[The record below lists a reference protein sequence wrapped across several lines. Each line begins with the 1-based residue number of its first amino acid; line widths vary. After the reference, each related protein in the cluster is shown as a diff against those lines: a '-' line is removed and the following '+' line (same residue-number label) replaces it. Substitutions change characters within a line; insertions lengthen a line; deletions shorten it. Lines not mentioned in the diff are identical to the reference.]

1 MAHQIDFGIKP
12 FLSPNYTSLTQNDI
26 TNLVKAIIKYEY
38 DIIEHDDVY
47 DQFFTSMVALAAD
60 GISAQCN
67 SIFHTQMDQVT
78 EATSILIRFLLNRL
92 ENSSTTECKI
102 LLGPLK
108 SLCEGKSTLNV
119 LDITVLM
126 AMLKNAKHPETTK
139 SPPPNNEKD
148 SPKSEGKRSRS
159 DLSCVIMQQLTTP
172 LQSGTYTWTP
182 LNEEQKDCSQLF
194 TKANISCLQA
204 LNAGS
209 VILNVCTSLPILSR
223 YRIKYEESALQGKN
237 LYLPLTHSEATIIK
251 NALPQMSA
259 DILILYTALSI
270 PAIEPL
276 TPNKIIQLSQCAMS
290 SLYCAVL
297 SSIYG
302 SVLALPTTGSGKS
315 ATQQQPTSSPS
326 TSAQAQKE
334 TTTAEGESSDYH
346 ATLVVNKALEIFVKI
361 GNIFKNS
368 TRSHIFHNHFCMG
381 AWLLITGIQG
391 AMGASG
397 SGGTKQ
403 PHHQTPP
410 LSQPRQKTHFKSQTA
425 DIQEQQPSLQ
435 IQEDQFEDEH
445 LLLQEEPPQEV
456 ADLPELYDQVA
467 QIAAEDK
474 GKSPSKSFAEV
485 STQQLPCPRVN
496 LFKVQQGF
504 GVLND
509 AIATLCLALLTELID
524 DLKVESRSG
533 DDEFYEDE
541 PPEPAGF
548 DILGQYTSMQRV
560 IRVLSSATL
569 QQMLTFLATVSYR
582 KACALRRANT
592 KNPNDDEPISFSDST
607 TYFNETFMCSQD
619 SETEE
624 EDSESYLGLWF
635 KETLS
640 PEGNEDQ
647 TEQPA
652 QDAANENGQGVTAKD
667 EPHEYF
673 DLAAQIFTFLDSS
686 LGANHHYLCK
696 YVKNGLSEQQIVL
709 LANIL
714 KDLDRDAARSEMES
728 GGGCARWQSAMVRFA
743 GSLGRYL
750 HNLISSGVLNE
761 SLQSSLLLHLGVS
774 PWTNDSNWPLQVY
787 PRTLAVLVQILLLK
801 PCQEKEAACLSVW
814 HRLVNTLVQGVC
826 SEAQQGSDA
835 DNDDLNVE
843 HTQLLLFLFHNLSLM
858 QKKSI
863 LLLTAG
869 GVIRCAEVC
878 RCVTPDK
885 PLRDNQ
891 IMLLSRLLLFL
902 EYLMKHLYNPPT
914 NVLEQVRWNLFSV
927 VTLESAQKVD
937 VLNNRVKL
945 ISYRKDIEDKY
956 KKLAPEVSAASG
968 VRPKFYTITP
978 WEMKLQQ
985 EFKMDGLA
993 WNFILCTPDK
1003 LKYHLLIDA
1012 LIDILSVTDICTGK
1026 VPFQTLCAVQ
1036 YCFSLSWK
1044 LILGMAPSTPH
1055 VEDLITDKAPNLHS
1069 LIWSI
1074 RCIQRVS
1081 HSQYLIV
1088 NSLVKQ
1094 GMYTQFAEI
1103 LWNKVTEYSADVRSR
1118 MNQTIMGLDLF
1129 IKSFQSVSPRLSKVI
1144 LIDALLSHLN
1154 AIYWSESNTKAKVD
1168 NNAPSAASTPTN
1180 TNVSTVVSPPPESL
1194 SGAVGGMVE
1203 TDASKQPS
1211 FLGNITR
1218 EELATTLRLKILDVI
1233 DILLDFLQKTT
1244 IRSLCGHIP
1253 VQLMESLISI
1263 TSSKTSFCSDITNHF
1278 LSVLTGQDKDVVN
1291 IIWTME
1297 LSLNSEGS
1305 LSSKTN
1311 QPVEMYTLSVI
1322 DAHLSE
1328 VSKYSIYSILMSLKH
1343 TLKSSLK
1350 VLSYLLPLGKNDQGL
1365 QKRLQDMLIPLI
1377 FDIRTS
1383 YLYETANECLEILLG
1398 EDYTSDQYQF
1408 LAYCNILKH
1417 TYKLVIDYCEMSATV
1432 TEMNLDETILHHVF
1446 KFWESILEKQMGM
1459 KAMHEFFFESKQGSL
1474 VNILLSF
1481 SNTNMSQAYS
1491 TKVLQFFEKLFQAA
1505 EQADSQFNLNQ
1516 LCQCISELGTVDP
1529 VKLKTWLSHILLGPG
1544 GATAAMSSNN
1554 SSNVQ
1559 TPTNVATV
1567 STVANIGEQIPP
1579 PDSTEVVD
1587 MEIEDECVV
1596 GATGGGTSGWTQ
1608 GVSITSNR
1616 SETPN
1621 EECLEKN
1628 GRLLQTLTK
1637 YIVSENRISP
1647 AVPGILFNALIQIGQ
1662 NLLCPAQDALE
1673 FTDLLQVMVTLADAG
1688 QGKGHSV
1695 LFSAAIDWLEVSKN
1709 HVLEKSLNKL
1719 TAKSNIALENVSSLL
1734 QYMSD
1739 LLQGLGSTG
1748 SRALSP
1754 PWEEDNP
1761 PDMDDFVDDVGA
1773 DDDDSVVEDSDE
1785 DSLGNKLCT
1794 FSITQKEFMNQHWYH
1809 CHTCKM
1815 VDGAGVCSVCARVC
1829 HKNHDISYAKYGNFF
1844 CDCGAKDDGS
1854 CMAMSP
1860 RTNVQEASTLSSVMG
1875 QIIPDSD
1882 HVMPSSL
1889 RRRVS
1894 SPQPQAASK
1903 DVYGGEKDYHMAK
1916 VIEASKEALN
1926 NHEQWKAVVKYV
1938 LDFFELIM
1946 PAIQENC
1953 AKYSTVGCHLR
1964 AKNALERLHHPE
1976 KTFTISDQIMVST
1989 MGSQEGA
1996 FENVRMSY
2004 SGEQGQTIRQLLSTN
2019 LVRRVALCCLSSPH
2033 GKRQHLAVSHE
2044 KGKVTILQLSAL
2056 LKQPD
2061 VAKRKLTLNRLSSAP
2076 IPCTVLSLA
2085 SNPANEDF
2093 LAVCGLKECHI
2104 LTFTGSGSL
2113 SDHIVLTPQLETG
2126 NFIKRAIWLPA
2137 SQTKLALVTADFVK
2151 IYELAE
2157 DTYSPQYYFLVPS
2170 GKIRDCTF
2178 VYQEDQYYMLLMA
2191 SSGYIYTQPLAN
2203 ESLAKH
2209 GPFYVT
2215 NTLELD
2221 HPHIKDVNGQIGN
2234 GGVSIYYSHV
2244 LQLLFFSY
2252 TQGRNFMAPLVDVNA
2267 GVKCVMQLQTGPN
2280 TKNSSKGP
2288 LQPLCQWTEI
2298 PGHPGLVCAMMQTS
2312 NNPVIFMLKPDSV
2325 SMQEIKATSSKAKI
2339 MDMVAIRHSVSGVE
2353 KTTLILLCEDGSL
2366 RIFSAHPEGTGY
2378 WMSPE
2383 VQPVGNQFY
2392 SSALPKAQRR
2402 NKRAANKS
2410 STNTAPSSNKTVLG
2424 LSQPTFPIDFFE
2436 HCTLMTEVEY
2446 GGNDLLQIYNTTLL
2460 KHRLNSTGLYVMS
2473 SKANGFT
2480 LEVYNNDPNMVI
2492 TGLRVLIGS
2501 QDPQRAPT
2509 AVTFHGRTVT
2519 TIVTR
2524 PRWFDLPLT
2533 REESLLSDKKLC
2545 ISFGT
2550 SQDPENIC
2558 MLDSIKIYGKTK
2570 DVFGWPEEQDEV
2582 APVATTITSGAQ
2594 ASQPA
2599 AAAVQTSIDS
2609 DSNSAQTVTT
2619 LDRMVSTM
2627 LEVLDSGISLIG
2639 GVNVDEQIKEKAIEV
2654 STALLIFPT
2663 PIIVQN
2669 HAKCVLASLHSNR
2682 TSYHAYKDKEILTE
2696 INDELKVMS
2705 EVKDPKNIDPEAFYR
2720 LVLMARSIAV
2730 TRPQSLWKIC
2740 IENNYQILPKLMK
2753 MMKTLHQITP
2763 TDEHPTPIVKRGL
2776 SHTEAIVHSIVE
2788 IIFAFALTDPD
2799 FVGLMTKFF
2808 VDLLLDSGTIISHS
2822 TKQALIKLLRPRIKR
2837 RRVLLMSSPPG
2848 CSTPTPSSA
2857 PTNAVVPSA
2866 SSSAGAGAGGAAGG
2880 DDLYAA
2886 VMQEVDAI
2894 ESMGL
2899 EAAGGASGGVN
2910 PQALASLE
2918 ALLGGLPQ
2926 MFEMQQEAD
2935 EEAIMEIAIALSLQ
2949 DHDGDLSGL
2958 QQGLANVQ
2966 SIQNLRGRTIQTL
2979 QALAGGVGGYSNDPS
2994 ASVGGSDDEGSN
3006 AATDGSTLRTSP
3018 AEHAG
3023 SGGSES
3029 GGSGVESIGGTSGRS
3044 STYGDQPNQ
3053 SPPREAANLPPPPQ
3067 QPTTSV
3073 QESVIQED
3081 PEDTTETENAVK
3093 LHVLR
3098 YSILDKMIDNF
3109 WGLDWVTGT
3118 QAVSF
3123 MQVILMLTSDLDG
3136 SQEPDQN
3143 VMQKLLNA
3151 LIERLEMVPSTQGVQ
3166 MTTRTSKTEVQW
3178 LILRM
3183 LSVFMG
3189 KVKSTG
3195 KSSSA
3200 PSTSMPQS
3208 SAQNDNAT
3216 FVASATANA
3225 LMKAGAIPY
3234 CLVLLESFLPY
3245 WKNASNSEDIPSSG
3259 STLNAPIVTV
3269 PGGSPT
3275 NKLLRPILYGPVA
3288 DMQPFHTTQPG
3299 SVDPYENYQTLITE
3313 MAVKLPYQILKLSSG
3328 HPSSYDWYRNIYEYM
3343 TFILCE
3349 YMLYWQTPALRRQVR
3364 KLLLYV
3370 CGNKEKY
3377 RQMRDIHALDTHMK
3391 AVRKCTESGVP
3402 QPSGSV
3408 NIPILDYDALV
3419 ELTEHLRACQEIAS
3433 VRTGNW
3439 QHFCIRVHTDILP
3452 CLLRISCQ
3460 QLDEGVSPI
3469 ILQLL
3474 QSAVCNSNGAKAAI
3488 ESKSMVKERRDREKS
3503 EESECAADS
3512 KFDPALCGA
3521 LVDQIF
3527 NQVQPQLLTKF
3538 IRLFLLETNS
3548 TNLRWQAHSLIY
3560 AFYENSNTAQQE
3572 QLLNHLWSLWPYL
3585 SAYGRR
3591 TAQFVDLI
3599 GFLTLN
3605 TKCSTEKFLKYT
3617 EQAVTVLRQQNE
3629 LLSRH
3634 PNAPIYTALGQVL
3647 ELEGFYLESEPC
3659 LVCNNPEVPM
3669 TNIKLSSIKI
3679 DSKFTTTTI
3688 IVKLVQSHTIS
3699 KITLRIADLKRTKM
3713 VRTINI
3719 YYNNRTVQAVVEL
3732 KNRPAM
3738 WHKARK
3744 VTLSSGQTD
3753 AKIDFPLPITAC
3765 NLMIEYVDF
3774 YETVTG
3780 SSESLQCPRCSAA
3793 VPANPGVC
3801 SNCGENVYQCHKCR
3815 AINYDEK
3822 DPFLCHSCGFCKYAK
3837 FDYTIFGR
3845 ACCAVDPIESADDR
3859 AKTVQ
3864 TIHSSLEKADRIYRQ
3879 LQANKQFLELL
3890 VQKIAEHK
3898 LDRNFD
3904 ESVVVSLVSSSQVNK
3919 VIQLLAQKY
3928 CGESKASFEDLGKII
3943 QKVQACRREL
3953 VAYDRSQQ
3961 DIHTAK
3967 SDTTF
3972 SENAVAVNKCYGCAL
3987 ASTEHC
3993 LTLLRAMSS
4002 NVVGSLGL
4010 CMQGLVQELA
4020 QNNLRRG
4027 TVQIQDEV
4035 RSLLCLLTRDNRDAI
4050 KSLCTLIH
4058 DRVKMALSGTVP
4070 LANLDTAVRHELA
4083 LLEALV
4089 AQDDTLWEEKLKTVL
4104 HLFVLACQDPR
4115 GPAVVV
4121 IQPCLRIIETLIC
4134 PAAPTSKANKDLSIK
4149 DLCTMAC
4156 TEGVTVSFQEWL
4168 AGNVDHSYESW
4179 KKRMPPVS
4187 GPPPPPSPPPTAAN
4201 QQQQQQTN
4209 GKTVQ
4214 RMFRIILEQKR
4225 SQFRRRYLSEKYG
4238 KRWRAKVLSKGVPQ
4252 PVLEL
4257 EPSWLQKILF
4267 NPNSRIVRK
4276 MACALV
4282 TSLCRSIET
4291 KREILNLLTGFLK
4304 YIGDAGEACA
4314 EFISLYISLADETP
4328 WRQYLALKGVLI
4340 TIADLLA
4347 TEIEKIHRLEETTL
4361 SSDLA
4366 QGYALHQLVELMAMF
4381 LENPLIRQSYKS
4393 KLLGPVLQGYLSL
4406 RKLVVQRTRLVD
4418 DAQEKLLEMLEEMT
4432 TGTEDE
4438 TRAFMAVLIETVDKT
4453 PMNDIKTPVFIF
4465 ERLCSIIHPEENDVS
4480 EFFLTLEKDPQ
4491 QEDFLQGRM
4500 LGNPYPS
4507 SAAGLGPLMRDV
4519 KNKICSD
4526 CELVALLEDDN
4537 GMELLVHN
4545 KIISLDLPVK
4555 DVYKKI
4561 WLAEGGER
4569 DGMRIVYRMRG
4580 LLGDATEE
4588 FVETLNNKCQEEVD
4602 NEQLYRMANVLADC
4616 GGLRVMLDR
4625 IVSLQNI
4632 SRSRSLLQVLLK
4644 LFLLSVKVRRCQ
4656 EVLCQPELGAINSLL
4671 KVLQVCLQSD
4681 NDSQQSAVT
4690 EQLLEIMETILSK
4703 AASDTLDLFLQF
4715 SLTFGGPEYVQ
4726 ALISCTNCTNV
4737 RNNPSVLRH
4746 LIRVLAALV
4755 YGNDIKMALLCEH
4768 FKSTLDFGKFDGE
4781 RTSEDEFKM
4790 ELFCVL
4796 TNQIEHNSIGGTLK
4810 DYIISLE
4817 IVERALNYI
4826 TMHAPCVK
4834 PTLLRTDSDELK
4846 EFISRPSL
4854 KYILRFLT
4862 GLATKHE
4869 ATQVA
4874 VSKDIIPIVHR
4885 LEQVSS
4891 DEHVGSLAE
4900 NLLEALCTDPATAK
4914 RVQEERDFTRA
4925 EKKRLAMATRE
4936 KQLDALGM
4944 RTNEK
4949 GQVTAKG
4956 SILQKIEKLRDETGL
4971 SCFICREGY
4980 ACQPTKV
4987 LGIYTFTKRVPVEQ
5001 YEVKRK
5007 TPGYTTVTHFN
5018 VVHHDCHMSAIRLAR
5033 SRDEWESASL
5043 QNANTRCNGL
5053 LPLWGPEVTE
5063 AAFSSSMSRHNA
5075 YMQESTQRCEINF
5088 PNAIHD
5094 LKLLLMRFAFEKSFH
5109 EDAGGGGPESNM
5121 HLVPYLVFYAL
5132 YILLSSR
5139 SFSREEK
5146 TLTAFLG
5153 QAPSEKWLECAYDV
5167 EGPLYQI
5174 TLSLALHTPNLWAQ
5188 HKIYH
5193 LKRLLGIAQ
5202 VRHVSPSSVTKAL
5215 TGGDRDEKDY
5225 SVYKPYLMFWGLAD
5239 LIYRHFFKTVTT
5251 PKEEDWPI
5259 SLFDYLRRNDEAML
5273 KSADAL
5279 LSTFTEEYLPCTS
5292 LMEFCDV
5299 AGLLNDIEDPKAF
5312 MDEVLASLP

>member
-1 MAHQIDFGIKP
+1 
-12 FLSPNYTSLTQNDI
+12 
-26 TNLVKAIIKYEY
+26 
-38 DIIEHDDVY
+38 
-47 DQFFTSMVALAAD
+47 
-60 GISAQCN
+60 
-67 SIFHTQMDQVT
+67 
-78 EATSILIRFLLNRL
+78 
-92 ENSSTTECKI
+92 
-102 LLGPLK
+102 
-108 SLCEGKSTLNV
+108 
-119 LDITVLM
+119 
-126 AMLKNAKHPETTK
+126 
-139 SPPPNNEKD
+139 
-148 SPKSEGKRSRS
+148 
-159 DLSCVIMQQLTTP
+159 
-172 LQSGTYTWTP
+172 
-182 LNEEQKDCSQLF
+182 
-194 TKANISCLQA
+194 
-204 LNAGS
+204 
-209 VILNVCTSLPILSR
+209 
-223 YRIKYEESALQGKN
+223 
-237 LYLPLTHSEATIIK
+237 
-251 NALPQMSA
+251 MSA
-259 DILILYTALSI
+259 
-270 PAIEPL
+270 
-276 TPNKIIQLSQCAMS
+276 
-290 SLYCAVL
+290 LYCAVL

-302 SVLALPTTGSGKS
+302 SVLSLPTTGSSKS
-315 ATQQQPTSSPS
+315 APQQQQTPLPS
-326 TSAQAQKE
+326 AGGAQKE
-334 TTTAEGESSDYH
+334 STDGESSDYH
-346 ATLVVNKALEIFVKI
+346 ATLVVNKALDIFVKI
-361 GNIFKNS
+361 GTIFKNS
-368 TRSHIFHNHFCMG
+368 TRSHIYHNHFCMG

-397 SGGTKQ
+397 SGTAKHQSMEHQKQ
-403 PHHQTPP
+403 KGQKYPTQR
-410 LSQPRQKTHFKSQTA
+410 LSQ
-425 DIQEQQPSLQ
+425 QQMAQLQ
-435 IQEDQFEDEH
+435 IHEEPVEEDLQQMEDEH
-445 LLLQEEPPQEV
+445 LLLHEEMPHEEGV
-456 ADLPELYDQVA
+456 EDQLEEQTSAHVTSGMT
-467 QIAAEDK
+467 EEK
-474 GKSPSKSFAEV
+474 GKSPSKTVIEQTP
-485 STQQLPCPRVN
+485 TQIPSPRVN

-509 AIATLCLALLTELID
+509 AIATLCLVLLTELID

-533 DDEFYEDE
+533 DDEFFDDE
-541 PPEPAGF
+541 PPEAAGF
-548 DILGQYTSMQRV
+548 DILGQYTSLQRV
-560 IRVLSSATL
+560 IRVLTSATL

-592 KNPNDDEPISFSDST
+592 KNPNDEEPISFSDST
-607 TYFNETFMCSQD
+607 TYFNETFVCSQD

-640 PEGNEDQ
+640 PEGNEEQ

-652 QDAANENGQGVTAKD
+652 QDAQNENGGGVVTAKD
-667 EPHEYF
+667 EPHEYL

-686 LGANHHYLCK
+686 LGANHHYLCR
-696 YVKNGLSEQQIVL
+696 YVKSGLSEQQIVL

-714 KDLDRDAARSEMES
+714 KDLDRDASRSEGENS
-728 GGGCARWQSAMVRFA
+728 GCVRWQGAMVRFA

-761 SLQSSLLLHLGVS
+761 SLQSSLLLYLGVS

-826 SEAQQGSDA
+826 SEQAQQGSDS

-843 HTQLLLFLFHNLSLM
+843 HTQLLLFLFHTLNLM

-878 RCVTPDK
+878 RCITPDK

-937 VLNNRVKL
+937 VLNNRAKL
-945 ISYRKDIEDKY
+945 ISYRKDIEEKY

-978 WEMKLQQ
+978 WELKLQQ

-1036 YCFSLSWK
+1036 YCFNLSWK

-1074 RCIQRVS
+1074 RCIQPVS
-1081 HSQYLIV
+1081 HSHYLIV

-1103 LWNKVTEYSADVRSR
+1103 LWNKVTEHSADVRSR
-1118 MNQTIMGLDLF
+1118 MSQTIVGLDIF
-1129 IKSFQSVSPRLSKVI
+1129 AKTFQTSSPRLSKLI
-1144 LIDALLSHLN
+1144 LIDALLAHLN
-1154 AIYWSESNTKAKVD
+1154 AVYWTESNAKVKVE
-1168 NNAPSAASTPTN
+1168 NNAPSATSTPTN
-1180 TNVSTVVSPPPESL
+1180 PTVTTVVTSPSECL
-1194 SGAVGGMVE
+1194 SGGAVGGVTE
-1203 TDASKQPS
+1203 SDAGKHHSC
-1211 FLGNITR
+1211 LGNVTR
-1218 EELATTLRLKILDVI
+1218 EELGANLRTKLLDVI
-1233 DILLDFLQKTT
+1233 DILLEFLHKTT
-1244 IRSLCGHIP
+1244 VKSLCGQIP
-1253 VQLMESLISI
+1253 IQLMESLIAI
-1263 TSSKTSFCSDITNHF
+1263 TSSKTSFCADITNHF
-1278 LSVLTGQDKDVVN
+1278 LSVLSGQDKDVVN

-1297 LSLNSEGS
+1297 LTVSSEGN
-1305 LSSKTN
+1305 LSQNTN
-1311 QPVEMYTLSVI
+1311 QPVEMNTLAVI
-1322 DAHLSE
+1322 DGHLSE

-1343 TLKSSLK
+1343 TLKSALK
-1350 VLSYLLPLGKNDQGL
+1350 VLCNLLPLSKGDQVL
-1365 QKRLQDMLIPLI
+1365 QKRLESMLIPLI

-1398 EDYTSDQYQF
+1398 EDYTSDSYQF
-1408 LAYCNILKH
+1408 LAYGNILKH

-1432 TEMNLDETILHHVF
+1432 QEMNLDETILHHVF
-1446 KFWESILEKQMGM
+1446 KFWESMLDKQMGM
-1459 KAMHEFFFESKQGSL
+1459 KAMHEFFFESKKGSL

-1481 SNTNMSQAYS
+1481 SNTNMSQTYS
-1491 TKVLQFFEKLFQAA
+1491 TKVLQFFEKLFQAS
-1505 EQADSQFNLNQ
+1505 EKTESHFNLNQ
-1516 LCQCISELGTVDP
+1516 LCQCISELGSVDAGR
-1529 VKLKTWLSHILLGPG
+1529 LKMWLSHILLGPG
-1544 GATAAMSSNN
+1544 GANAATSSNN

-1567 STVANIGEQIPP
+1567 SAVANITDQMPTSENV
-1579 PDSTEVVD
+1579 EAVD
-1587 MEIEDECVV
+1587 MEIEDV
-1596 GATGGGTSGWTQ
+1596 GASGGGASGWQQ
-1608 GVSITSNR
+1608 GASITTNR

-1647 AVPGILFNALIQIGQ
+1647 SVSGVLFNALIQIAQ
-1662 NLLCPAQDALE
+1662 SLLCPAQDALE

-1688 QGKGHSV
+1688 QGKGHAV
-1695 LFSAAIDWLEVSKN
+1695 LFSAAIEWLEVSKN

-1719 TAKSNIALENVSSLL
+1719 TAKSGVALENVSSLL

-1748 SRALSP
+1748 SRAFSP

-1773 DDDDSVVEDSDE
+1773 DDEDSVVEDSDE

-1844 CDCGAKDDGS
+1844 CDCGAKNDGS

-1860 RTNVQEASTLSSVMG
+1860 RTNVQESSTLASVLG
-1875 QIIPDSD
+1875 QSVPDAD
-1882 HVMPSSL
+1882 HIMPSSL

-1894 SPQPQAASK
+1894 SPQPQTSSK
-1903 DVYGGEKDYHMAK
+1903 DAFSGGERDYHMAK

-1926 NHEQWKAVVKYV
+1926 NQDQWRSVVKFV

-1946 PAIQENC
+1946 PAVRENC

-1964 AKNALERLHHPE
+1964 AKNAIERLHHPE

-2019 LVRRVALCCLSSPH
+2019 LVRRVALCCLASPH

-2085 SNPANEDF
+2085 SNPANEDY

-2113 SDHIVLTPQLETG
+2113 SEHIVLTPQLETG
-2126 NFIKRAIWLPA
+2126 NFIKRAIWLPS

-2178 VYQEDQYYMLLMA
+2178 VHQEDQYYMLLMA

-2244 LQLLFFSY
+2244 LQMLFFSY

-2267 GVKCVMQLQTGPN
+2267 GVKCVMHLQTGPN

-2325 SMQEIKATSSKAKI
+2325 VMQEIKATSSKAKI

-2366 RIFSAHPEGTGY
+2366 RIFSAHPEATGY

-2392 SSALPKAQRR
+2392 SSFLPKANRR
-2402 NKRAANKS
+2402 SRRSANKS
-2410 STNTAPSSNKTVLG
+2410 AVSAVAMAKTAVG
-2424 LSQPTFPIDFFE
+2424 QPTFAIDFFE

-2446 GGNDLLQIYNTTLL
+2446 GGNDLLQIYNTALL

-2480 LEVYNNDPNMVI
+2480 LEVYNNDPNMVM
-2492 TGLRVLIGS
+2492 TGVRILIGS

-2509 AVTFHGRTVT
+2509 AVTIHGRTVT
-2519 TIVTR
+2519 TIVSR

-2533 REESLLSDKKLC
+2533 REESLLSDKKL
-2545 ISFGT
+2545 SVAFGA
-2550 SQDPENIC
+2550 SQDPENVC
-2558 MLDSIKIYGKTK
+2558 MLDSVKIYGKTK

-2582 APVATTITSGAQ
+2582 AAVTTGGQTNQAATTTIQSGG
-2594 ASQPA
+2594 A
-2599 AAAVQTSIDS
+2599 ATDAESHSV
-2609 DSNSAQTVTT
+2609 QTVTT

-2639 GVNVDEQIKEKAIEV
+2639 GVNVEEQIKAKAVDV

-2663 PIIVQN
+2663 PTIVQN

-2682 TSYHAYKDKEILTE
+2682 SMYHSYKDKEILTE
-2696 INDELKVMS
+2696 INKQLNYMS
-2705 EVKDPKNIDPEAFYR
+2705 DVQDAKNIDPEAFYR
-2720 LVLMARSIAV
+2720 LVLMARGIAV
-2730 TRPQSLWKIC
+2730 TRPQALWKIC
-2740 IENNYQILPKLMK
+2740 VDNNFQILAKLMK

-2763 TDEHPTPIVKRGL
+2763 TDEQPTPIVKRGL

-2788 IIFAFALTDPD
+2788 IIFAFALTDPEY
-2799 FVGLMTKFF
+2799 VGLMTKFF
-2808 VDLLLDSGTIISHS
+2808 VELLLDSSVIISHS
-2822 TKQALIKLLRPRIKR
+2822 AKQALIKLLRPRVKR
-2837 RRVLLMSSPPG
+2837 RRVLIGSPPG

-2857 PTNAVVPSA
+2857 PPIAQSVSTSTA
-2866 SSSAGAGAGGAAGG
+2866 SGAAGG
-2880 DDLYAA
+2880 AGNDDLYAA

-2899 EAAGGASGGVN
+2899 EGAGAASAVN

-2918 ALLGGLPQ
+2918 ALLGGIPQ
-2926 MFEMQQEAD
+2926 MLDLQQDAD
-2935 EEAIMEIAIALSLQ
+2935 DDAIMEIAIALSLQ
-2949 DHDGDLSGL
+2949 EHDGDLSGL
-2958 QQGLANVQ
+2958 QRGLAT
-2966 SIQNLRGRTIQTL
+2966 IQGLRGRNLQTL
-2979 QALAGGVGGYSNDPS
+2979 QALAASGGVGGYSNDPS

-3053 SPPREAANLPPPPQ
+3053 SPPREANLPPPPQ
-3067 QPTTSV
+3067 PATNV
-3073 QESVIQED
+3073 QESMIQED
-3081 PEDTTETENAVK
+3081 PEDTTETENAAK

-3098 YSILDKMIDNF
+3098 YSILEKMIDNF

-3136 SQEPDQN
+3136 SQEADQN
-3143 VMQKLLNA
+3143 VMQKLLDA
-3151 LIERLEMVPSTQGVQ
+3151 LIERLEMVPSSQGIQ

-3189 KVKSTG
+3189 KVKSTT

-3200 PSTSMPQS
+3200 PSTSMAAS
-3208 SAQNDNAT
+3208 SGASGQDNAT

-3245 WKNASNSEDIPSSG
+3245 WKNASANEDVPSSG
-3259 STLNAPIVTV
+3259 ATLNAPIVTV
-3269 PGGSPT
+3269 PGGPPS
-3275 NKLLRPILYGPVA
+3275 NKLLKPTQYGPIP
-3288 DMQPFHTTQPG
+3288 DMQPFHATQTG
-3299 SVDPYENYQTLITE
+3299 SSDPYEAYQTLITE
-3313 MAVKLPYQILKLSSG
+3313 MAVKLPYQILKLSTG
-3328 HPSSYDWYRNIYEYM
+3328 HPSTYDWYRNIYEYM

-3391 AVRKCTESGVP
+3391 AVRKCTEATALP
-3402 QPSGSV
+3402 QSSGSV

-3439 QHFCIRVHTDILP
+3439 QHFCIRVHSDILP

-3469 ILQLL
+3469 VLQLL
-3474 QSAVCNSNGAKAAI
+3474 QSAVCNGSKSAV
-3488 ESKSMVKERRDREKS
+3488 ESKAMVKERRDREKS
-3503 EESECAADS
+3503 EESECTGDS
-3512 KFDPALCGA
+3512 KFDPGLCA
-3521 LVDQIF
+3521 SLVDQIF
-3527 NQVQPQLLTKF
+3527 NQVAPQLVTKF

-3560 AFYENSNTAQQE
+3560 AFYENSNTGQKE
-3572 QLLNHLWSLWPYL
+3572 QLLNHLWSLWPLL

-3605 TKCSTEKFLKYT
+3605 TKSSTDRLLQYT
-3617 EQAVTVLRQQNE
+3617 EQAVIVLRQQNE

-3659 LVCNNPEVPM
+3659 LVCNNPELPM
-3669 TNIKLSSIKI
+3669 ANIKLSSIKI

-3765 NLMIEYVDF
+3765 NLMIEYSDF

-3864 TIHSSLEKADRIYRQ
+3864 TIHSSLEKADRVYRQ

-3898 LDRNFD
+3898 LDRSFD

-3928 CGESKASFEDLGKII
+3928 CGESKASFEDLSKII

-3961 DIHTAK
+3961 DVHTAK
-3967 SDTTF
+3967 SDQAPN
-3972 SENAVAVNKCYGCAL
+3972 ENTVAVNRCYGCAL

-4002 NVVGSLGL
+4002 NVVCSFGL
-4010 CMQGLVQELA
+4010 CMQGLVEELA

-4035 RSLLCLLTRDNRDAI
+4035 RSLLCLLTRDNKDAI
-4050 KSLCTLIH
+4050 RSLCTLIH

-4104 HLFVLACQDPR
+4104 HLFTLACQDAR

-4134 PAAPTSKANKDLSIK
+4134 PAAPTSATNKDLSIK
-4149 DLCTMAC
+4149 DLCTIAC

-4168 AGNVDHSYESW
+4168 AGNVDHSYEVW
-4179 KKRMPPVS
+4179 KKRMPPVCDEA
-4187 GPPPPPSPPPTAAN
+4187 PPGSPPPTAAG
-4201 QQQQQQTN
+4201 QQQIN

-4214 RMFRIILEQKR
+4214 RMFRMILEQKR
-4225 SQFRRRYLSEKYG
+4225 SQFRRRYLYEKYG
-4238 KRWRAKVLSKGVPQ
+4238 KRWRNKVLSRGVQQPQ
-4252 PVLEL
+4252 LEL
-4257 EPSWLQKILF
+4257 LPSWLQKILF

-4282 TSLCRSIET
+4282 TSLCRSVET

-4328 WRQYLALKGVLI
+4328 WRQYLALKGVLV
-4340 TIADLLA
+4340 TIADLLGA
-4347 TEIEKIHRLEETTL
+4347 EIEKIHRLEETTL

-4381 LENPLIRQSYKS
+4381 LENPLIRQSYKG

-4588 FVETLNNKCQEEVD
+4588 FVETLNNKSQEEVD

-4703 AASDTLDLFLQF
+4703 AASDTLDSFLQF

-4768 FKSTLDFGKFDGE
+4768 FKMTLDFGKFDGE

-4810 DYIISLE
+4810 DYIISLG

-4826 TMHAPCVK
+4826 TKQAPCVK

-4854 KYILRFLT
+4854 KYVLRFLT

-4869 ATQVA
+4869 ATQLA

-5001 YEVKRK
+5001 FEVKRK

-5018 VVHHDCHMSAIRLAR
+5018 VVHIDCHMSAIRLAR

-5063 AAFSSSMSRHNA
+5063 SAFSSSMSRHNA

-5146 TLTAFLG
+5146 TLTTFLG
-5153 QAPSEKWLECAYDV
+5153 LAPSDKWLECAYDV

-5193 LKRLLGIAQ
+5193 LKRLMAIAQ
-5202 VRHVSPSSVTKAL
+5202 VRHVNPSSVTKTL
-5215 TGGDRDEKDY
+5215 SPVDCEEKDY
-5225 SVYKPYLMFWGLAD
+5225 TVYKPYLMFWALAD

-5273 KSADAL
+5273 KSSDAV

-5312 MDEVLASLP
+5312 LEDVLGSLP